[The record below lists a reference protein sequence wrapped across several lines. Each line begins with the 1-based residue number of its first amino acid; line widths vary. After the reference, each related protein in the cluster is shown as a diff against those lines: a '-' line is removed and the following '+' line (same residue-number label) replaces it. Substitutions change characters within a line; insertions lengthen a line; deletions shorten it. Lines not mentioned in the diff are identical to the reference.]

1 MANNQRLLTETG
13 LEVLTDQLN
22 SGSSVDQYASA
33 TPNFDLKTTNF
44 CWLNNF
50 HVDNAKI
57 KQMVESS
64 DSDVEC
70 AILLYEAMPN
80 LNGLFASYAP
90 FWTHLSHYEMFDYM
104 KKRWPNI
111 IKNIDDTPKDVVQS
125 INYIKKYWFYHG
137 PMNSWLSSLWWSV
150 FMTIDD
156 SREDPYELTRVLFY
170 QEDMR
175 TRTLGTYM
183 IFRHE
188 PARIAILEFIK
199 ENREGI
205 LKNDFQ
211 DKVRYLMKTLNL
223 LGGSKQ
229 LAYMDKSYF
238 VNYLNGKK
246 DDILIHYKD

>member
-1 MANNQRLLTETG
+1 MAKNQRLLKETG
-13 LEVLTDQLN
+13 LEALTDQLN
-22 SGSSVDQYASA
+22 SGKTVNQYTSG
-33 TPNFDLKTTNF
+33 TPNFGLALTDF

-50 HVDNAKI
+50 RVDDVKI
-57 KQMVESS
+57 KQMVASA

-70 AILLYEAMPN
+70 AILLYQALPD

-90 FWTHLSHYEMFDYM
+90 FWTHLSHYELFDYM

-111 IKNIDDTPKDVVQS
+111 TKNIDDTPKDVVQS
-125 INYIKKYWFYHG
+125 INYIRKYWFYHG
-137 PMNSWLSSLWWSV
+137 AMNSWLSSLWWSV
-150 FMTIDD
+150 FMTKDD
-156 SREDPYELTRVLFY
+156 NREDPYELTRVLFY

-188 PARIAILEFIK
+188 PARIAILEFIRD
-199 ENREGI
+199 NREGI

-211 DKVRYLMKTLNL
+211 DKVRYLMKVLNL

-229 LAYMDKSYF
+229 LAYMDKDYF
-238 VNYLNGKK
+238 VGYLNSKK
-246 DDILIHYKD
+246 DDIIEHYKD